1 MGDVCQ
7 QDSALM
13 GLPESSRFPRLL
25 EIVEAEMHRLGV
37 PIKQTLDEADN
48 SDDPNYNQQG
58 DFWFG

>member
-1 MGDVCQ
+1 
-7 QDSALM
+7 M

-48 SDDPNYNQQG
+48 SDDPNYNL
-58 DFWFG
+58 